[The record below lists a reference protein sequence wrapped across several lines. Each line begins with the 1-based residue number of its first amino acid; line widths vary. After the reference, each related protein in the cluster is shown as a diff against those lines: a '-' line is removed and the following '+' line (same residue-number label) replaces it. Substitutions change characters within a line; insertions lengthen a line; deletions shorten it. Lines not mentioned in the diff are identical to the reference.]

1 MLTFWIT
8 YFLMY
13 FLSSFGTE
21 LLRHNMY
28 IYVCQCICVWKRDLV
43 INNIKQMSSVYISL
57 EEVEIKKWY
66 ILDFFFTILLWLH
79 VNIKME
85 DV

>member
-1 MLTFWIT
+1 
-8 YFLMY
+8 
-13 FLSSFGTE
+13 
-21 LLRHNMY
+21 
-28 IYVCQCICVWKRDLV
+28 
-43 INNIKQMSSVYISL
+43 MSSVYISL

-79 VNIKME
+79 INIKME